1 MLYKMRKQFDKD
13 MQLMDETMNS
23 ITDIFSQKKSQNYAR
38 FIEFSIMGFDLKSLS
53 GGISESSQN
62 QTSLL
67 SKREK
72 SEASSNLEY
81 MLYNDNQNLGKLR
94 ANLIDE
100 EELKEANTCKN
111 EEFMFDF

>member
-1 MLYKMRKQFDKD
+1 
-13 MQLMDETMNS
+13 
-23 ITDIFSQKKSQNYAR
+23 
-38 FIEFSIMGFDLKSLS
+38 MGFDLKSLS
-53 GGISESSQN
+53 GGIGEANQN

-67 SKREK
+67 NKREK

-100 EELKEANTCKN
+100 EEFKEASNSKN
-111 EEFMFDF
+111 DDFIFDF